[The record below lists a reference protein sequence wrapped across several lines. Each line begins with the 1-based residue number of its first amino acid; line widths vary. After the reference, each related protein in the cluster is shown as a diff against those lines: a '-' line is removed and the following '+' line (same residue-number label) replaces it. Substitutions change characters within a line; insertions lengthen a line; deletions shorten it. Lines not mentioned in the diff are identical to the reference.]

1 MLKGYCEIRIWK
13 LASFS
18 WHFCLLLIA
27 AHAQC
32 RLNQRYGAA
41 ALTLPTKLDGDCQGF
56 PGRQPVK
63 LESGFPS
70 PFLSFSYSRFFF
82 FWSSKHWRHQLK
94 AKKNTERQIAWHGY
108 GYGYYSRS
116 RRTPIVKARRD
127 GDACSRLRWFPIQFQ
142 FQFGYEHGHGH
153 GYMGIWVWVFASRLD
168 VLIFSYIDNTFFV
181 IVSVLLLL
189 L

>member
-1 MLKGYCEIRIWK
+1 MQAESEIRGSCPH
-13 LASFS
+13 LAHKTRWWLSRFS
-18 WHFCLLLIA
+18 
-27 AHAQC
+27 
-32 RLNQRYGAA
+32 GAA
-41 ALTLPTKLDGDCQGF
+41 ASETGIWF
-56 PGRQPVK
+56 PQPLLKFFV
-63 LESGFPS
+63 FA
-70 PFLSFSYSRFFF
+70 FFFF